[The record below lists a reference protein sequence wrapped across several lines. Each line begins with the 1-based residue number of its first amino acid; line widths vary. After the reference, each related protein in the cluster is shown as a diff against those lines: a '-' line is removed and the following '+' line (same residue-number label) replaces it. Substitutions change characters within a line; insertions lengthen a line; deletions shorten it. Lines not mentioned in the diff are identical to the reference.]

1 MFFRMAFRS
10 LLLLVLLGFCGAVR
24 ADETVDIN
32 TADVATLDR
41 VLLNIGPA
49 KAAAIVAFREA
60 NGPFKRIEDL
70 GEVKGIGDKTLEKNR
85 SRITLSAKV
94 ARVTSAEWKHVP
106 R

>member
-1 MFFRMAFRS
+1 MFS
-10 LLLLVLLGFCGAVR
+10 LKILRVVALCLLMCVSGRVL

-32 TADVATLDR
+32 LADVATLDR
-41 VLLNIGPA
+41 VLLNVGPA

-70 GEVKGIGDKTLEKNR
+70 AEVKGIGAKTLEKNR
-85 SRITLSAKV
+85 ARITLASKAV
-94 ARVTSAEWKHVP
+94 QAPDPQWRRVP

>member
-1 MFFRMAFRS
+1 MFS
-10 LLLLVLLGFCGAVR
+10 LNFLRVVALCLLMCISGRLL

-32 TADVATLDR
+32 LADVATLDR
-41 VLLNIGPA
+41 VLLNVGPA

-70 GEVKGIGDKTLEKNR
+70 AEVKGIGAKTLEKNR
-85 SRITLSAKV
+85 ARITV
-94 ARVTSAEWKHVP
+94 ASKPVQTRDPEWRRVP

>member
-1 MFFRMAFRS
+1 MFRKSLSA
-10 LLLLVLLGFCGAVR
+10 LLLCVALAVAAPAR

-70 GEVKGIGDKTLEKNR
+70 AEVKGIGSKTLEKNR
-85 SRITLSAKV
+85 GRIVFTTPSKRTHV
-94 ARVTSAEWKHVP
+94 GEWARVP

>member
-1 MFFRMAFRS
+1 MFLRK
-10 LLLLVLLGFCGAVR
+10 LLMGVLLCCVLGAVR
-24 ADETVDIN
+24 PAKADETVNIN

-70 GEVKGIGDKTLEKNR
+70 AEVKGIGEKTLEKNR
-85 SRITLSAKV
+85 ARIQFSSASKPAQV
-94 ARVTSAEWKHVP
+94 GEWTRVP

>member
-1 MFFRMAFRS
+1 MGARMCVATVW
-10 LLLLVLLGFCGAVR
+10 LVLLLMLCGPAR
-24 ADETVDIN
+24 ADEKVDIN

-60 NGPFKRIEDL
+60 NGPFKRLEDL
-70 GEVKGIGDKTLEKNR
+70 AEVKGIGAKTLEKNR
-85 SRITLSAKV
+85 DRITLAP
-94 ARVTSAEWKHVP
+94 TSQGTGTEGRHMP